1 MDKDLE
7 KLMEVGVVVN
17 SDEIQYMNYVSDSIS
32 HLRDEI
38 QQHKDFYNQFII
50 DSDNYHV
57 EVYYN
62 KQDNDFFYTKEKTE
76 PIGFGG

>member
-7 KLMEVGVVVN
+7 KLMEVGVVVK
-17 SDEIQYMNYVSDSIS
+17 SDEIQYMDYVSDSIS

-38 QQHKDFYNQFII
+38 QQHKDEYNQFII

-57 EVYYN
+57 NVFYN
-62 KQDNDFFYTKEKTE
+62 KQDCNFIYTKEKKK